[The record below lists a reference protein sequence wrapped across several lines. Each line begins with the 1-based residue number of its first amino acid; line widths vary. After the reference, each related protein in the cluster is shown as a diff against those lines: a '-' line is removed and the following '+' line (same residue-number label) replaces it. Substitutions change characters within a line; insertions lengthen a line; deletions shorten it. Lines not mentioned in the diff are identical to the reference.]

1 MGAPSRRKKQP
12 PAAAS
17 TARTAQR
24 PATNVVE
31 LRLSTAGSS
40 AELAKRL
47 KRTWER
53 LQRTPNRHAIEEETK
68 QDDDA
73 SSAPLSLDIL
83 QMVRS
88 ELICENVM
96 ESDDANVRSLTACCF
111 VDLLRIQAPDMPFA
125 SNEELYDVFQLI
137 LEQLR
142 CLANDRE
149 GAIANAAIEMQS
161 FYVLESLATVKSGLL
176 LIGVEFTNEEDEA
189 TLLVQL
195 FSTLFNTLN
204 SGHSVKMESLML
216 SIMATCIEESDAVD
230 QQLLDVILGPL
241 VQPPAPVA
249 SVGANTQGNDAKIE
263 RGPYHMA
270 QELIRRTADQLQRPL
285 AHFFNSV
292 LVDASSIGG
301 QKPSDLNEHVYSLIY
316 EVHKI
321 RASLLLY
328 VLPNV
333 CLQLQVDDVA
343 TRSEAI
349 ALMGRLFASSHAD
362 YGHEFMKNFREFLGR
377 FRDLS
382 KDIRLQMIQ
391 VSAIIW
397 NRKPALGSAIE
408 KEFIQRLNDPDW
420 EVRRLVV
427 NEVCDL
433 AVNQLELVSE
443 ECLRAVGE
451 RMKDKKVVLRKETM
465 TGLSQVYATHVSA
478 YWKSDSSDEED
489 QLLIAVS
496 ASNVPTSHMKK
507 LAWVPDY
514 VFKCFAYPQQELKL
528 RVVQLLDDI
537 LLPKGFS
544 EPLRAK
550 GLLFIFQT
558 LDSVSKEALTR
569 IWSERIKC
577 IDKCQTFLT
586 SRRLIRLQCESN
598 IGAMDAARDALYEGL
613 QPLFNETENLSS
625 LLDQFSKSK
634 DQSIFKHLGLLCDFS
649 KSQDDIRSGR
659 DRLVKSVGSKT
670 SLGELLK
677 NLCRKMNLL
686 TLNQETIG
694 SLIGS
699 LVHQD
704 GAHVVK
710 INRSVIDL
718 LLIVSKVMPALFTP
732 FISEEFEMILVEN
745 DHQSVKKRNGN
756 ETSDE
761 EYEEDDSKDE
771 KVVVGMLA
779 VLANYSRY
787 WRKKQES
794 TNDVLAIE
802 DEEGIPS
809 SLLRKYLQDT
819 YCLGP
824 TDIQQWEAPST
835 VYGHVSKLAAL
846 ALSNFFGTEKETS
859 SLIQQLCVKKRLHS
873 QHPPAVLATLYSL
886 EIFSKRCGT
895 SFSQNH
901 SLLLNLWTTL
911 IEDFIIQI
919 GSWSSNAPS
928 KTGRKSKAANVA
940 STLLEI
946 RCVAIE
952 VAINLQL
959 YCDGGDQS
967 SFVLASKSQELMKA
981 LFELLR
987 SDGRVW
993 TSNATL
999 AIQLRRVASCGL
1011 LKMMRSSRLESS
1023 LSVSEWHVLG
1033 FVMQDSSE
1041 EVRKAFV
1048 KKMTSHLIKRSV
1060 PHPHKYLSY
1069 LALAATESSAPL
1081 KKMVRHLLVVAVER
1095 MRRMFEASSS
1105 RSASQESDS
1114 TAGHR
1119 RQNVNALMVPEY
1131 SLPYVIHLLVHHPD
1145 FPKDVAET
1153 SVITKV
1159 SLFSFS
1165 RWSEQLSYLNFFI
1178 DGLVSSNSAE
1188 ADNIAFLLQILTK
1201 LSDCHDATS
1210 PNAMHIYPLI
1220 DSAVILLKKKIKS
1233 LSNLK
1238 SFPGKI
1244 YLPKQLYG
1252 PGTSIVDTIDLLDKP
1267 MDDSPQ
1273 EQPLG
1278 AFQRSK
1284 PPRIMVSFTVLLRVD
1299 RRANTNPY
1307 DVDL

>member
-1 MGAPSRRKKQP
+1 MRAPTRRKVQ
-12 PAAAS
+12 PAAT
-17 TARTAQR
+17 TARSAQR
-24 PATNVVE
+24 PPTTVE
-31 LRLSTAGSS
+31 EMRLSTASNS

-47 KRTWER
+47 KGTWER
-53 LQRTPNRHAIEEETK
+53 LQLTPNRHASEREAAEETK
-68 QDDDA
+68 QDDG
-73 SSAPLSLDIL
+73 SVSAPLSPESLH
-83 QMVRS
+83 VVGA
-88 ELICENVM
+88 ELMHENVM
-96 ESDDANVRSLTACCF
+96 ESDDTNVRSLAACCF
-111 VDLLRIQAPDMPFA
+111 ADLLRIQAPDMPFT

-142 CLANDRE
+142 CLASDHD

-176 LIGVEFTNEEDEA
+176 LVGVDFTNEEDEA
-189 TLLVQL
+189 TLLAQL
-195 FSTLFNTLN
+195 FSTLFNTLS
-204 SGHSVKMESLML
+204 SGHSVKIESLML
-216 SIMATCIEESDAVD
+216 SIMATCIEQSDAVD

-241 VQPPAPVA
+241 VQPPTQVT
-249 SVGANTQGNDAKIE
+249 SVGANTQSNEAIE

-292 LVDASSIGG
+292 LVDASSIG
-301 QKPSDLNEHVYSLIY
+301 QKLSDLNEHVYSLIY

-382 KDIRLQMIQ
+382 KDIRLQMVQ

-397 NRKPALGSAIE
+397 NRKPDLGGAIE

-433 AVNQLELVSE
+433 AVNQLEMVSE

-558 LDSVSKEALTR
+558 LDQVSKEALTR
-569 IWSERIKC
+569 MWSERIKC
-577 IDKCQTFLT
+577 IDKCRTFLA
-586 SRRLIRLQCESN
+586 SRRLVRLQRESN
-598 IGAMDAARDALYEGL
+598 IGAMDAARDSLCEGL
-613 QPLFNETENLSS
+613 QPLFNETENLNS

-649 KSQDDIRSGR
+649 KSQDDIRSAR

-670 SLGELLK
+670 PLGEFLK

-686 TLNQETIG
+686 TLNQATIG

-699 LVHQD
+699 LVYPD

-710 INRSVIDL
+710 ISRSVIDL
-718 LLIVSKVMPALFTP
+718 LLVVSKVMPAVFTP

-745 DHQSVKKRNGN
+745 DNQSVQKRNGN

-761 EYEEDDSKDE
+761 EDEEGDTRDE

-794 TNDVLAIE
+794 TNDLLAIE
-802 DEEGIPS
+802 DEEAIPS

-824 TDIQQWEAPST
+824 TDIQQWDAPST
-835 VYGHVSKLAAL
+835 VYGHPSKLAAL
-846 ALSNFFGTEKETS
+846 VLANFFSAAKETS
-859 SLIQQLCVKKRLHS
+859 SLIQQLCTKKRLHS
-873 QHPPAVLATLYSL
+873 QHTPAILATLYSL
-886 EIFSKRCGT
+886 EIFSKRCGS
-895 SFSQNH
+895 SFSENH

-911 IEDFIIQI
+911 VEDFIFQR

-928 KTGRKSKAANVA
+928 KPVRKTKTANVPSA
-940 STLLEI
+940 LLDI

-959 YCDGGDQS
+959 YCDGGDPS
-967 SFVLASKSQELMKA
+967 SFVLASKSQELVKA

-987 SDGRVW
+987 SDGRAW
-993 TSNATL
+993 TSSATS

-1011 LKMMRSSRLESS
+1011 LKMMRSNRLESS

-1114 TAGHR
+1114 AVGHR

-1201 LSDCHDATS
+1201 LSDCHDASS

-1220 DSAVILLKKKIKS
+1220 DSAVTLLKKKIKS
-1233 LSNLK
+1233 QSNLK

-1273 EQPLG
+1273 EHRLG

-1284 PPRIMVSFTVLLRVD
+1284 PPRIMVSFTLLLQALESR
-1299 RRANTNPY
+1299 Y
-1307 DVDL
+1307 

>member
-1 MGAPSRRKKQP
+1 MGGSTCKKKQ
-12 PAAAS
+12 S
-17 TARTAQR
+17 TARVVSTALSTTRAAQR
-24 PATNVVE
+24 LATDVE
-31 LRLSTAGSS
+31 AMGLSNTSSTA
-40 AELAKRL
+40 ELTKRL

-53 LQRTPNRHAIEEETK
+53 LQQTPNRRATEREAEETK

-73 SSAPLSLDIL
+73 STVPLSLQSL
-83 QMVRS
+83 QVVGV
-88 ELICENVM
+88 ELMHENVM
-96 ESDDANVRSLTACCF
+96 ESDDVSVRSLAACCF
-111 VDLLRIQAPDMPFA
+111 VDLLRIQAPEIPFT

-137 LEQLR
+137 MEQLR
-142 CLANDRE
+142 CLSSVRE

-161 FYVLESLATVKSGLL
+161 FYILESLATVKSGLL
-176 LIGVEFTNEEDEA
+176 LVGVEFTNEEDEA

-204 SGHSVKMESLML
+204 SGHSVKIESLML
-216 SIMATCIEESDAVD
+216 SIMATCIEESDNVD

-249 SVGANTQGNDAKIE
+249 SVGVHSQSNETAIE

-349 ALMGRLFASSHAD
+349 ALIGRLFASSHAD
-362 YGHEFMKNFREFLGR
+362 YGHEFVKNFREFLGR

-382 KDIRLQMIQ
+382 KEIRLQMVQ

-397 NRKPALGSAIE
+397 NRKPDLGNAIE

-433 AVNQLELVSE
+433 AVNHLELVSE

-465 TGLSQVYATHVSA
+465 TGLSQVYATHISA
-478 YWKSDSSDEED
+478 YWKSDTSDEED
-489 QLLIAVS
+489 QLLVAVS
-496 ASNVPTSHMKK
+496 ASNVPTSHMRK

-514 VFKCFAYPQQELKL
+514 VCKCFAYSQQELKL

-558 LDSVSKEALTR
+558 LDPVSKEALTR
-569 IWSERIKC
+569 MWSERSKC
-577 IDKCQTFLT
+577 IDKCQAFLA
-586 SRRLIRLQCESN
+586 SRRLVRLQRDSN
-598 IGAMDAARDALYEGL
+598 FGALDVARDILFEGL
-613 QPLFNETENLSS
+613 QPLFNETENLNS
-625 LLDQFSKSK
+625 LLDQFSKAK
-634 DQSIFKHLGLLCDFS
+634 DQSVFKQLGILCDLS
-649 KSQDDIRSGR
+649 KSQDEIRSAR

-670 SLGELLK
+670 PLGEFLK

-686 TLNQETIG
+686 TLNQATIG
-694 SLIGS
+694 SLIGT

-704 GAHVVK
+704 DTHSAK

-718 LLIVSKVMPALFTP
+718 LLIVSKVMPGLYTP
-732 FISEEFEMILVEN
+732 FVSEEFEMILVDNGRRSQEAR
-745 DHQSVKKRNGN
+745 DGN

-761 EYEEDDSKDE
+761 EIEEGDSKDE

-794 TNDVLAIE
+794 INDVLVIE
-802 DEEGIPS
+802 DEGAKPS
-809 SLLRKYLQDT
+809 ALLRKYLQDT

-824 TDIQQWEAPST
+824 SDIQQWNAPST
-835 VYGHVSKLAAL
+835 VHGHASKLAAL
-846 ALSNFFGTEKETS
+846 ALANFFCSAKETF
-859 SLIQQLCVKKRLHS
+859 SLIQQLCIKKRLHA
-873 QHPPAVLATLYSL
+873 QHTPAVLATLYSL

-901 SLLLNLWTTL
+901 SLLLNLWMTL
-911 IEDFIIQI
+911 MEDFIFQR
-919 GSWSSNAPS
+919 GSWSSNAS
-928 KTGRKSKAANVA
+928 NNTSRKSKTANVA

-959 YCDGGDQS
+959 YCDGGDPS
-967 SFVLASKSQELMKA
+967 SFVLAGKSQELIKA

-987 SDGRVW
+987 SDGRAW
-993 TSNATL
+993 TSSATA

-1011 LKMMRSSRLESS
+1011 LKMMRSSRLESA

-1033 FVMQDSSE
+1033 YVMQDSSE

-1060 PHPHKYLSY
+1060 AHPHRYLCY

-1081 KKMVRHLLVVAVER
+1081 KKMVRQLLVVAVER

-1105 RSASQESDS
+1105 RSASDS
-1114 TAGHR
+1114 ASGSG

-1220 DSAVILLKKKIKS
+1220 DSAVVLLKKKIKS
-1233 LSNLK
+1233 QSNLK

-1252 PGTSIVDTIDLLDKP
+1252 PGTSIVDTIKLLDKP
-1267 MDDSPQ
+1267 MDDQSQ
-1273 EQPLG
+1273 ERN
-1278 AFQRSK
+1278 ASSVFHRSK
-1284 PPRIMVSFTVLLRVD
+1284 PPRIIVSFALLQ
-1299 RRANTNPY
+1299 ANATTN
-1307 DVDL
+1307 